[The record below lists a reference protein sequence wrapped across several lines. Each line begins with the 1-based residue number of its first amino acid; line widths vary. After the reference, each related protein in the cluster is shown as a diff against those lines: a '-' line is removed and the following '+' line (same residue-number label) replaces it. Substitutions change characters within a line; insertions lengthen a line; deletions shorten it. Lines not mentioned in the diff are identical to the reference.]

1 MELRLGIST
10 CPNDTFIF
18 MPIIHN
24 FVDTSPFTFRVVL
37 DDVEKLNGFAVKGIL
52 DVVKVS
58 YGVVPKVKNK
68 YNILKSGGALGYNCG
83 PVVVSSGIF
92 TVDELKGGK
101 IAIPGENTTAY
112 MIFKYF
118 FGEDF
123 DFIPMRFDKIIL
135 AVEEGKADAGIL
147 IHEGRF
153 VYSNHGLNLLA
164 DLGELWEK
172 KQSAPIPLGAILL
185 TDKLKKEAKLL
196 NNIIKSSI
204 KFSRNNFEIVKP
216 FVYRYAQQLDDDVIK
231 KHIELFVNEYS
242 LDVTP
247 VAAKI
252 APFIQA
258 DERLFV

>member
-1 MELRLGIST
+1 
-10 CPNDTFIF
+10 

-37 DDVEKLNGFAVKGIL
+37 DDVEKLNGFALSGLL

-58 YGVVPKVKNK
+58 YGVVPKVKDK
-68 YNILKSGGALGYNCG
+68 YNILKSGGALGYGCG
-83 PVVVSSGIF
+83 PVVVSSDAC
-92 TVDELKGGK
+92 TVDELKEKK
-101 IAIPGENTTAY
+101 IAIPGENTTAF

-118 FGEDF
+118 FGGDF
-123 DFIPMRFDKIIL
+123 DFIPMRFDRIIP
-135 AVEEGKADAGIL
+135 AVKEGKADAGIL

-153 VYSNHGLNLLA
+153 VYNDHGLNLLA

-172 KQSAPIPLGAILL
+172 KQNAPIPLGAILL
-185 TDKLKKEAKLL
+185 TTKLKKEAVLL

-204 KFSRNNFEIVKP
+204 NFSGNNFEIVKP
-216 FVYRYAQQLDDDVIK
+216 FIYRYAQQLDNDVIN

-242 LDVTP
+242 LDVAP

>member
-18 MPIIHN
+18 MPIIHK
-24 FVDTSPFTFRVVL
+24 FVDPFPFTFRVIL
-37 DDVEKLNGFAVKGIL
+37 DDVEKLNGLAVKGLL

-58 YGVVPKVKNK
+58 YGVVPKVKDK
-68 YNILKSGGALGYNCG
+68 YNILKAGGALGYGCG
-83 PVVVSSGIF
+83 PVVVSSDVC

-101 IAIPGENTTAY
+101 IAIPGENTTAF

-123 DFIPMRFDKIIL
+123 TFIPMRFDQIMPAIK
-135 AVEEGKADAGIL
+135 EGKADAGIL

-153 VYSNHGLNLLA
+153 VFKDHGLYLLA
-164 DLGELWEK
+164 DLGELWEE
-172 KQSAPIPLGAILL
+172 KQNAPIPLGAILL
-185 TDKLKKEAKLL
+185 TAKLKKEADLI
-196 NNIIKSSI
+196 NNLIRSSI
-204 KFSRNNFEIVKP
+204 NFSRNNFEIIKP
-216 FVYRYAQQLDDDVIK
+216 FIHQYAEQLNNDVIK

-252 APFIQA
+252 APFVDA